1 MNLPEISANDVLG
14 LATSM
19 NTFGWGVYSDYLA
32 PADLELLANFVQRAV
47 EDTGGQYIAFSG
59 PEPVAG
65 TMFEE
70 LGRSPQLTKLL
81 RALYQAG
88 LQRPAPRQGLYQ
100 LLRCLKGQSG
110 LKESLRFHYDSY
122 VVTALLP
129 IIIPATGAA
138 GHLIMLPNTRKV
150 RSNYLFNLL
159 DKVILDNPLTQR
171 FLRLGYLHFLPFKQ
185 VPMVPGNL
193 YLFWGY
199 RSIHANRPCDPDQI
213 RATALFHFGDP
224 HTGNSLRKIT
234 GRAKAR
240 ATSL

>member
-1 MNLPEISANDVLG
+1 
-14 LATSM
+14 M
-19 NTFGWGVYSDYLA
+19 NTFGWGILSDYLA
-32 PADLELLANFVQRAV
+32 PADLKGLANFIERAV
-47 EDTGGQYIAFSG
+47 EGNGGQYIAFSG
-59 PEPVAG
+59 REPVAG
-65 TMFEE
+65 TLLEE

-81 RALYQAG
+81 AGLYQAG
-88 LQRPAPRQGLYQ
+88 LERPAPRQGLYQ

-110 LKESLRFHYDSY
+110 LRQSLRFHYDSY

-129 IIIPATGAA
+129 IIIPAEGAA
-138 GHLIMLPNTRKV
+138 GHLIMLPNTRPV

-159 DKVILDNPLTQR
+159 DKIILDNPLTQW
-171 FLRLGYLHFLPFKQ
+171 FLRLGYLNFLPFKL
-185 VPMVPGNL
+185 VEMVPGNL

-240 ATSL
+240 AASL